1 MPDINKD
8 SGLDTGQIEDRRG
21 QRSFGLPGGG
31 LAFGGGTVGI
41 ILTLVVVLLQSG
53 LLSGSGLGS
62 GLGNLNDQTYDGSTL
77 AQNCQTGADATERED
92 CLAVAYVNSIQRYW
106 TDDFARRGVVYE
118 PAKTTFFTD
127 QTQTACGLA
136 SSQSGPF
143 YCPGDAKVYIDLG
156 FFDELH
162 SRFGARGGPFAPGYV
177 LAHEY
182 GHHIQDLQGTLGSVG
197 GDQQGAES
205 ASVRTELQADCL
217 AGVWAQ
223 HAAQT
228 GIITSLSAAD
238 IADAL
243 DAAAAVGDDR
253 IQQDANVSVNSETW
267 THGSAA
273 QRQKW
278 FSTGYDQGDMNAC
291 DTFSGDI

>member
-21 QRSFGLPGGG
+21 QRSLGLLGGG

-41 ILTLVVVLLQSG
+41 ILTVAFV
-53 LLSGSGLGS
+53 LLSGVLNSSGLGA

-77 AQNCQTGADATERED
+77 SQDCQTGADATQRED

-106 TDDFARRGVVYE
+106 TDEYARRGKVYE

-127 QTQTACGLA
+127 QTQTACGPA
-136 SSQSGPF
+136 SSATGPF
-143 YCPGDAKVYIDLG
+143 YCPGDQKVYIDLG
-156 FFDELH
+156 FFDQLR
-162 SRFGARGGPFAPGYV
+162 SQFGAHGGPFAPGYV

-182 GHHIQDLQGTLGSVG
+182 GHHIQDLQGTLGSVA
-197 GDQQGAES
+197 GDRQGAES

-228 GIITSLSAAD
+228 GIITSLTPAD

-253 IQQDANVSVNSETW
+253 IQQESSGRVNSETW

-273 QRQKW
+273 QREKW
-278 FSTGYDQGDMNAC
+278 FSTGYEQGDIDSC
-291 DTFSGDI
+291 DTFSGGI